1 MSIFQA
7 QRRWIE
13 EQEEFRRK
21 QREHEIQM
29 IEMEQAEVQRRE
41 LEVKKL
47 GNELEDTRRKN
58 RQIQDKVQEQIEI
71 LQRKLQEYKVEHKQ
85 HEEAI
90 EDDITTKEEAIFQVK
105 DSLEKRRK
113 MLEMDCDPED
123 VPDPSFLDKTG

>member
-71 LQRKLQEYKVEHKQ
+71 L
-85 HEEAI
+85 
-90 EDDITTKEEAIFQVK
+90 
-105 DSLEKRRK
+105 
-113 MLEMDCDPED
+113 
-123 VPDPSFLDKTG
+123 